1 MGETGTAEIDI
12 EAKPKEILE
21 VICDVE
27 SYPEWMSA
35 FKKAVLLE
43 SDDKGRPLKA
53 EFEVDALVKTVNYVL
68 AYKYPRN
75 GVSWEKIDGNVRE
88 IKGEYVLKAQGPMTK
103 VTYSY
108 DIDPGFPVPGF
119 LKRRAIGLMVGAAL
133 GDLKDR
139 CES

>member
-1 MGETGTAEIDI
+1 MGETGTAEIEI

-35 FKKAVLLE
+35 FKKAVLLS
-43 SDDKGRPLKA
+43 SDAKGRPLKA
-53 EFEVDALVKTVNYVL
+53 EFEVDAMIKTVNYVL
-68 AYKYPRN
+68 AYTYPRN
-75 GVSWEKIDGNVRE
+75 GVSWEKVDGNVRD
-88 IKGEYVLKAQGPMTK
+88 IKGAYVLTGRGPITT
-103 VTYSY
+103 VTYTY

-119 LKRRAIGLMVGAAL
+119 LKRKALGIMVGAAL
-133 GDLKDR
+133 GDLKKR